1 MAGTFCKALQ
11 ALVFIDFYGQP
22 QGGDLQPSQ
31 TAILIKKAI
40 RQGELVTAQA
50 GILRRRAVIISPSV
64 ADPVPEPPHWES
76 TPGPKRYP
84 DSA

>member
-1 MAGTFCKALQ
+1 MDLSKVIGDAAVMASQAHITIPTGCRLKMAGTFCKALQ

-40 RQGELVTAQA
+40 RQGELCLLYTSRCV
-50 GILRRRAVIISPSV
+50 
-64 ADPVPEPPHWES
+64 
-76 TPGPKRYP
+76 
-84 DSA
+84 